1 MKNESVRKS
10 NIELLRIVSMFMIL
24 THHYVVNSGILE
36 GFGGGSTSF
45 NFIFL
50 ALFGMWGKTGVNI
63 FIMISGYFMCRSK
76 LTVKRYCKVLFE
88 FLFYLFVIYFT
99 LLFMGYEVFNASRI
113 NDLLFGIFKYAN
125 ASGNF
130 VGSFFMFYLFIP
142 FINKYIEHLTQR
154 EFRNFIL
161 FLLFIFTILSTVF
174 NNVFVFG
181 EIFWFITVY
190 FIGAYLKLYPPTW
203 ANSLRASRNLL
214 IISLIVSYAS
224 VVLMIIKGQFTYTY
238 YFVIDANKLGA
249 VLVSIFMFTTFK
261 NINIGYSRFINLI
274 AKTAFGVL
282 LIHANSDAM
291 RRFMWRDL
299 LHVDTFYSLPL
310 TTLIIKSL
318 FICLGIFIVCSIL
331 DMIRIYLF
339 EEPLFKNFE
348 PIEKMII
355 KTWSAIKKLSFNVYK
370 YVIGFVE

>member
-24 THHYVVNSGILE
+24 THHYVVNSGIME
-36 GFGGGSTSF
+36 GFGAGSTSI
-45 NFIFL
+45 NYIFL

-76 LTVKRYCKVLFE
+76 LTLKRYCKVLFE

-154 EFRNFIL
+154 EFRKFIL

-203 ANSLRASRNLL
+203 ANSLRTSRNLL
-214 IISLIVSYAS
+214 ILSLIVSYAS
-224 VVLMIIKGQFTYTY
+224 VVLMVIKEQFMYTF

-261 NINIGYSRFINLI
+261 NIYIGYSKFINLV

-348 PIEKMII
+348 PIEKMILKI
-355 KTWSAIKKLSFNVYK
+355 WSAIKKVSFNIYK
-370 YVIGFVE
+370 YVLRFVG

>member
-24 THHYVVNSGILE
+24 THYYVVNSGIME
-36 GFGGGSTSF
+36 GFGAGSTSI
-45 NFIFL
+45 NYIFL
-50 ALFGMWGKTGVNI
+50 ALFGMWGKTGINI

-88 FLFYLFVIYFT
+88 YFFYLFVIYFT
-99 LLFMGYEVFNASRI
+99 LLFMGYEVFNVARI
-113 NDLLFGIFKYAN
+113 NDLLFGVFKYAN
-125 ASGNF
+125 VSGNF
-130 VGSFFMFYLFIP
+130 LGSFFMFYLFIP
-142 FINKYIEHLTQR
+142 FINKFIHQLTKA
-154 EFRNFIL
+154 EFRNLIL
-161 FLLFIFTILSTVF
+161 LLLFVFTILSTVF
-174 NNVFVFG
+174 FNIFVFG
-181 EIFWFITVY
+181 EIFWFIAIY
-190 FIGAYLKLYPPTW
+190 LIGAYLKLYPPTW
-203 ANSLRASRNLL
+203 ANSLKASRNLL
-214 IISLIVSYAS
+214 ILSLIVSYAS
-224 VVLMIIKGQFTYTY
+224 VVLMVIKEQFMYTF

>member
-1 MKNESVRKS
+1 
-10 NIELLRIVSMFMIL
+10 
-24 THHYVVNSGILE
+24 
-36 GFGGGSTSF
+36 
-45 NFIFL
+45 
-50 ALFGMWGKTGVNI
+50 
-63 FIMISGYFMCRSK
+63 
-76 LTVKRYCKVLFE
+76 
-88 FLFYLFVIYFT
+88 
-99 LLFMGYEVFNASRI
+99 MGYEVFNASRI

-203 ANSLRASRNLL
+203 ANSLRTSRNLL
-214 IISLIVSYAS
+214 ILSLIVSYAS
-224 VVLMIIKGQFTYTY
+224 VVLMVIKEQFMYTF

-261 NINIGYSRFINLI
+261 NIYIGYSKFINLV

-318 FICLGIFIVCSIL
+318 IICCGIFVVCSIL

-348 PIEKMII
+348 PIEKMILKI
-355 KTWSAIKKLSFNVYK
+355 WSAIKKVSFNIYK
-370 YVIGFVE
+370 YVLRFVG

>member
-24 THHYVVNSGILE
+24 THHYVVNSGIIE
-36 GFGGGSTSF
+36 SFGGGSTSF

-76 LTVKRYCKVLFE
+76 LTLKRYCKVLFE
-88 FLFYLFVIYFT
+88 FLFYLFVVYFT
-99 LLFMGYEVFNASRI
+99 LLFMGYEVFTASRI

-190 FIGAYLKLYPPTW
+190 FVGAYLKLYPPTW

-274 AKTAFGVL
+274 AKTTFGVL

-318 FICLGIFIVCSIL
+318 LICLGIFIVCSIL

>member
-1 MKNESVRKS
+1 MKNESLRKS

-24 THHYVVNSGILE
+24 THHYVVNSGIME
-36 GFGGGSTSF
+36 GFGAGSTSF

-76 LTVKRYCKVLFE
+76 LTLKRYCKVLFE
-88 FLFYLFVIYFT
+88 FLFYLFVVYFT
-99 LLFMGYEVFNASRI
+99 LLFTGYEVFNVSRI

-214 IISLIVSYAS
+214 IISLMCHMQVWY
-224 VVLMIIKGQFTYTY
+224 
-238 YFVIDANKLGA
+238 
-249 VLVSIFMFTTFK
+249 
-261 NINIGYSRFINLI
+261 
-274 AKTAFGVL
+274 
-282 LIHANSDAM
+282 
-291 RRFMWRDL
+291 
-299 LHVDTFYSLPL
+299 
-310 TTLIIKSL
+310 
-318 FICLGIFIVCSIL
+318 
-331 DMIRIYLF
+331 
-339 EEPLFKNFE
+339 
-348 PIEKMII
+348 
-355 KTWSAIKKLSFNVYK
+355 
-370 YVIGFVE
+370 

>member
-24 THHYVVNSGILE
+24 THHYVVNSGIME
-36 GFGGGSTSF
+36 GFGAGSTSI
-45 NFIFL
+45 NYIFL
-50 ALFGMWGKTGVNI
+50 ALFGMWGKTGINI

-88 FLFYLFVIYFT
+88 YLFYLFVIYFT
-99 LLFMGYEVFNASRI
+99 LLFMGYEVFNVARI
-113 NDLLFGIFKYAN
+113 NDLLFGVFKYAN
-125 ASGNF
+125 VSGNF
-130 VGSFFMFYLFIP
+130 LGSFFMFYLFIP
-142 FINKYIEHLTQR
+142 FINKFIHQLTKA
-154 EFRNFIL
+154 EFRNLIL
-161 FLLFIFTILSTVF
+161 LLLFVFTILSTVF
-174 NNVFVFG
+174 FNIFVFG
-181 EIFWFITVY
+181 EIFWFIAIY
-190 FIGAYLKLYPPTW
+190 LIGAYLKLYPPTW
-203 ANSLRASRNLL
+203 ANSLKASRNLL
-214 IISLIVSYAS
+214 ILSLIVSYAS
-224 VVLMIIKGQFTYTY
+224 VVLMVIKEQFMYTF

-318 FICLGIFIVCSIL
+318 FICCGIFVVCSIL

>member
-24 THHYVVNSGILE
+24 THHYVVNSGIME
-36 GFGGGSTSF
+36 GFGAGSTSI
-45 NFIFL
+45 NYIFL
-50 ALFGMWGKTGVNI
+50 ALFGMWGKTGINI

-318 FICLGIFIVCSIL
+318 FICCGIFVVCSIL

-355 KTWSAIKKLSFNVYK
+355 KTWSAIKKLSFNFYK